1 MRIIFVASLDLGTT
15 GCRSIIFDLAGD
27 IVGSDYKEYP
37 SIYPTPSF
45 VEQDANGW
53 WLSIKDTIK
62 NAIKK
67 SGIDSAEIVSCSI
80 TNQISV

>member
-1 MRIIFVASLDLGTT
+1 
-15 GCRSIIFDLAGD
+15 
-27 IVGSDYKEYP
+27 
-37 SIYPTPSF
+37 